1 MYLSFV
7 LTNLI
12 LSTYDYNNKK
22 KKKKKELLLIDFC

>member
-7 LTNLI
+7 LNNLI

-22 KKKKKELLLIDFC
+22 KKKKRAFAN